1 MQKVDLSTL
10 NHDGVHGCATG
21 WQQRSCWFDPPDGME
36 NYVFG
41 MWLVSKIASI
51 FQTHV
56 RLFYK
61 NETIGPEFLHVSVY
75 IRKTRSRDS
84 RMELKTDYSLDHWCS
99 ILLLSTCTILCIYP
113 MFPRAI
119 LLQWKWMQLNEH
131 WTTRVH
137 KALPAKGIYENLKA
151 CFPNISV
158 QVEFNWNQ
166 TSVCWNISILH
177 YRGTNHPKSRVQVHP

>member
-113 MFPRAI
+113 MFHRAI
-119 LLQWKWMQLNEH
+119 LQQSRRHESGICTSPSPGPWRARRLDSTVWTLVFGWPQLGLI
-131 WTTRVH
+131 
-137 KALPAKGIYENLKA
+137 LPVR
-151 CFPNISV
+151 FPS
-158 QVEFNWNQ
+158 W
-166 TSVCWNISILH
+166 SKYIL
-177 YRGTNHPKSRVQVHP
+177 GSRVELN